1 MEFPTNVAPLVFP
14 HNKQKHPPLHITNNP
29 TRLHPPPN
37 PTQVPGATVHW
48 YGKEDVRRA
57 RKVGHI
63 TICAPTP
70 EEARRRLG
78 LISPAALEAMKK
90 EAFPVDAAPAGG
102 VTGGVTGNARV
113 AIIMGS
119 DSDLPTMKGAAE
131 ALEEMGVEVDVTVVS
146 AHRTPERMV
155 EFARTAHTRGVQVC
169 WWWCWVLL
177 GIPTMLWVGGVYIYY
192 NV

>member
-1 MEFPTNVAPLVFP
+1 M
-14 HNKQKHPPLHITNNP
+14 
-29 TRLHPPPN
+29 
-37 PTQVPGATVHW
+37 HW

-90 EAFPVDAAPAGG
+90 EAFGVDAAPAAGAKG
-102 VTGGVTGNARV
+102 SARV

-131 ALEEMGVEVDVTVVS
+131 ALEELGVEVDVTVVS

-155 EFARTAHTRGVQVC
+155 EFARSAHKRGVQVR
-169 WWWCWVLL
+169 VER
-177 GIPTMLWVGGVYIYY
+177 VGGEEESV
-192 NV
+192 